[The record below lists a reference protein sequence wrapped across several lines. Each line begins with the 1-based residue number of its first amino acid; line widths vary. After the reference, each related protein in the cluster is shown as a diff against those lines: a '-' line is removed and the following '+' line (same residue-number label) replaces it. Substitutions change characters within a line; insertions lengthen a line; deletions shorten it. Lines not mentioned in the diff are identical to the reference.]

1 MLITEI
7 DDVINKVKLIRIFYN
22 ANTLTDATYDDYN

>member
-7 DDVINKVKLIRIFYN
+7 DDE
-22 ANTLTDATYDDYN
+22 

>member
-7 DDVINKVKLIRIFYN
+7 G
-22 ANTLTDATYDDYN
+22 